1 MFTIYDEAGFTIGNK
16 SRKEKKLVEKEKL
29 RSAILEAA
37 RQLFMSRGYENVGM
51 RDVAQAIGQQ
61 PTQVYRLKLSKSDI
75 LAELI
80 LELNTKQIERLPKII
95 AKIGD
100 GSLLDKVSSYL
111 ESLYELDIEHL
122 PLRSVGAAHGWS
134 WSADYESRNFEQVLK
149 LIAPIASWLEGAGL
163 GDVQPRCLGIFSLY
177 YIGFR
182 GAVIRNSSANDC
194 LKLIQPSLIFFC
206 R

>member
-1 MFTIYDEAGFTIGNK
+1 MINK
-16 SRKEKKLVEKEKL
+16 ENL
-29 RSAILEAA
+29 RIAVLDAA
-37 RQLFMSRGYENVGM
+37 QQLFISKGYENVGM
-51 RDVAQAIGQQ
+51 RDIALAVGKQ

-80 LELNTKQIERLPKII
+80 LQLNSKQIERVPKLLSSI
-95 AKIGD
+95 KGD
-100 GSLLDKVSSYL
+100 KLYDKVCAYL

-182 GAVIRNSSANDC
+182 SAVIRKSSANDC